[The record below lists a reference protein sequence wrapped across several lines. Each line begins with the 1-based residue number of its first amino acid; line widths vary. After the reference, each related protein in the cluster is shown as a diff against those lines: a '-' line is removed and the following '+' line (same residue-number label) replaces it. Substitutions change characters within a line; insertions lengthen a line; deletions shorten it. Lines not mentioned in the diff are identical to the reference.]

1 MEGGKFNQIDG
12 PEAFQAAFGV
22 SRETRDKLTIYEAV
36 LRRWQK
42 TINLVAPS
50 TLDHVWHRHFAD
62 SAQLSPLIAAGA
74 GFLAAPHPGPLP
86 MKCSHGERELIFP
99 SPRPDSERVPVDAK
113 HRFAMTG
120 RVRGRDVERGEAG
133 EVAGS
138 RHSPLHILDLGSGAG
153 FPGLVLAIMGS
164 ETGAT
169 RHTLIES
176 DSRKA
181 AFLAEVARQT
191 GVAVDILCA
200 RIELPATS
208 AKVGL
213 VDFITARAF
222 APLPRLVD
230 LAAPYF
236 ASHTIGLFSKGREV
250 AAELEETGLRWVFE
264 SKLHPSLTD
273 PSGSVV
279 LLTALKVKTEG

>member
-22 SRETRDKLTIYEAV
+22 SRETLDKLTIYEAV

-62 SAQLSPLIAAGA
+62 SAQLWPLFADDA
-74 GFLAAPHPGPLP
+74 GFLAAPHPLP
-86 MKCSHGERELIFP
+86 IKGSDGERELIFP
-99 SPRPDSERVPVDAK
+99 SPRPGERVPVDAK

-120 RVRGRDVERGEAG
+120 LVRGRDDERGEAG
-133 EVAGS
+133 EVTGS
-138 RHSPLHILDLGSGAG
+138 SRSPLHILDLGAGAG
-153 FPGLVLAIMGS
+153 FPGMVLAILGS
-164 ETGAT
+164 ENAAT

-213 VDFITARAF
+213 VDCITARAL